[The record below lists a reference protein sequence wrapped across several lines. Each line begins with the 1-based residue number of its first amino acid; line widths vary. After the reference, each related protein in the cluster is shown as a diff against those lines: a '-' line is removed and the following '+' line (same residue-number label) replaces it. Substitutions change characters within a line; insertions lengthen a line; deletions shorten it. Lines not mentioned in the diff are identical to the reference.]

1 MKRLDKTG
9 KEKVIVLAGNPNVG
23 KSTVFNALTGMKQ
36 HTGNWPGKTVGN
48 AEGRFK
54 IDGESYILAD
64 VPGAYSLAAG
74 SEDEEAAR
82 DFICNEKSDAAVV
95 VIDGTCIERNLG
107 FVLQNLELRRDV
119 IVCVNLMD
127 EAKKKGIDVDI
138 DELSLRLG
146 VPVVACS
153 ARSKK
158 GLGELCNTIKALTDG
173 KIKTRYMPIDYGE
186 DIEGAAQA
194 IEKYLKEKTDSD
206 RDMRWAAMRLLE
218 RDEAWSGV
226 LSKMLGEG
234 VVQDEGLCNIIE
246 EESRILSEKGIT
258 SEELRDRFSRNIIQ
272 RGEEIYKACVK
283 LKDKEYAKRD
293 RRADKILTSKKFGIP
308 IMLII
313 LAVILWITI
322 SGANYPSQLLSEI
335 LLSFEGKLY
344 RALEG
349 IGVPDV
355 VNGAVVSG
363 GYRTLAWVVSV
374 MLPPMA
380 IFFPLFTLL
389 EDLGYLPRAAFNMDG
404 YLSKSGA
411 HGKQALTMCMGLGCN
426 ACGVTG
432 CRIIDSPRERLIAI
446 ITNSFMPCNGKF
458 PTLITMITIFI
469 AGGGILSGAVSAAVL
484 CGIIVLA
491 VAATLLVSKL
501 LSKTVLKG
509 EHSSF
514 SLELPPYRRPQV
526 TKVIVRSLL
535 DRTIFVLGRAVISAF
550 PAGILLWVLSNVY
563 VGDSSLLGYLIG
575 ALDGVGRWM
584 GLDGVTLSAFV
595 LGFPANEIVAP
606 IMVMGYMSSGTLA
619 ECSNI
624 WELKALLA
632 DNGWTIVNAVSMILF
647 SLFHFPCATTCLT
660 IRKETKSLKWTAASI
675 IIPTLLGMILC
686 HVVSKIL
693 GMIMQI

>member
-1 MKRLDKTG
+1 MKKSDKPE
-9 KEKVIVLAGNPNVG
+9 KEKIIVLAGNPNVG
-23 KSTVFNALTGMKQ
+23 KSTVFNALTGLKQ
-36 HTGNWPGKTVGN
+36 HTGNWSGKTVGN
-48 AEGRFK
+48 AEGEFK
-54 IDGESYILAD
+54 IKGEEFIIVD
-64 VPGAYSLAAG
+64 VPGAYSLAAE
-74 SEDEEAAR
+74 SADEEAAR
-82 DFICNEKSDAAVV
+82 DYICGEKSDGVV
-95 VIDGTCIERNLG
+95 VVVDGTCIERNLG
-107 FVLQNLELRRDV
+107 FVLQILELRRDV

-127 EAKKKGIDVDI
+127 EAKKKGISVDV

-146 VPVVACS
+146 VPVVPCS

-158 GLGELCNTIKALTDG
+158 GLGELCEAIKDLTYG
-173 KIKTRYMPIDYGE
+173 KIKTRSMPIDYGE
-186 DIEGAAQA
+186 NIEAVLVE
-194 IEKYLKEKTDSD
+194 IEKCLREKSNSEI
-206 RDMRWAAMRLLE
+206 DMRWTAMRLLE
-218 RDEAWSGV
+218 RDKVWDDI
-226 LSKMLGEG
+226 LIKILGDE
-234 VVQDEGLCNIIE
+234 VVKDKELCDVIE
-246 EESRILSEKGIT
+246 KESRSLFEKGIT
-258 SEELRDRFSRNIIQ
+258 NDALRDKFSQKIMQ

-283 LKDKEYAKRD
+283 LEDPEYVRSD
-293 RRADKILTSKKFGIP
+293 RRVDKILTSKKFGIP
-308 IMLII
+308 IMLVA
-313 LAVILWITI
+313 LAGILWITI
-322 SGANYPSQLLSEI
+322 SGANYPSQLLSEL
-335 LLSFEGKLY
+335 LLSLEGKLY
-344 RALEG
+344 QGLES
-349 IGVPDV
+349 IGVPNS
-355 VNGAVVSG
+355 VNGALVQG

-491 VAATLLVSKL
+491 VTATLLVSKL

-509 EHSSF
+509 EASNF

-526 TKVIVRSLL
+526 TKVIIRSLL
-535 DRTIFVLGRAVISAF
+535 DRTVFVLGRAVVSAF

-563 VGDSSLLGYLIG
+563 VGESSLFGYLIG
-575 ALDGVGRWM
+575 VLDGVGRWM

-606 IMVMGYMSSGTLA
+606 IMVMGYMSGSSLA
-619 ECSNI
+619 DCSNI
-624 WELKALLA
+624 LELKTLLA
-632 DNGWTIVNAVSMILF
+632 DNGWSVVNAVSMILF

-660 IRKETKSLKWTAASI
+660 IKKETKSLKWTLASI

-686 HVVSKIL
+686 HVSSRIL
-693 GMIMQI
+693 GIFM

>member
-1 MKRLDKTG
+1 MKRSDKSE

-36 HTGNWPGKTVGN
+36 HTGNWSGKTVGN

-54 IDGESYILAD
+54 IDGESYILVD
-64 VPGAYSLAAG
+64 VPGAYSLAAE
-74 SEDEEAAR
+74 SADEEAAR
-82 DFICNEKSDAAVV
+82 DYICNEKSDAAVIV
-95 VIDGTCIERNLG
+95 VDGTCIERNLG
-107 FVLQNLELRRDV
+107 FVLQNLELRSDV

-127 EAKKKGIDVDI
+127 EAKKKGISVDI

-158 GLGELCNTIKALTDG
+158 GLGELCDTIKALTDG
-173 KIKTRYMPIDYGE
+173 KIKTRYMPINYGE
-186 DIEGAAQA
+186 DIEAASA
-194 IEKYLKEKTDSD
+194 VIEKYLREKTDSD
-206 RDMRWAAMRLLE
+206 KDMRWAAMRLLE
-218 RDEAWSGV
+218 RDKVWNGV
-226 LSKMLGEG
+226 LSKMLGEE
-234 VVQDEGLCNIIE
+234 VMQDKELCNIIE
-246 EESRILSEKGIT
+246 EESSSLSEKGIT
-258 SEELRDRFSRNIIQ
+258 NDAMREKISQEIMQ
-272 RGEEIYKACVK
+272 RGEEIYKACVR
-283 LKDKEYAKRD
+283 LEDPEYARND
-293 RRADKILTSKKFGIP
+293 RRIDKILTSKKFGIP
-308 IMLII
+308 IMLVA
-313 LAVILWITI
+313 LAGILWITI
-322 SGANYPSQLLSEI
+322 SGANYPSQLLSEV

-344 RALEG
+344 RGFES

-355 VNGAVVSG
+355 INGAVVSG

-509 EHSSF
+509 ETSSF

-535 DRTIFVLGRAVISAF
+535 DRTIFVLGRAVVSAF

-563 VGDSSLLGYLIG
+563 VGESSLFGYFIG

-660 IRKETKSLKWTAASI
+660 IKKETKSLKWTLASI

-686 HVVSKIL
+686 HVSSKIL
-693 GMIMQI
+693 GIIMQI